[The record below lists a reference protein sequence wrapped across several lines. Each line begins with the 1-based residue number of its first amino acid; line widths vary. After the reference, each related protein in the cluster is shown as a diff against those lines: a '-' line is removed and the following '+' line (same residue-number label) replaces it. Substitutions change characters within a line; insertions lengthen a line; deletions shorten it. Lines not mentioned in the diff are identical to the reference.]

1 MVDNVMLGGGY
12 ASGMFYTAPAGTA
25 LPAYPTDTLTGW
37 TIVGDIDADGIAFTA
52 RDSKTL
58 KNWALQPKRTI
69 PGSDPGTIKGKI
81 MDITENTLKTVFGSS
96 NVTKT
101 AATVD
106 HGTLLKVNLD
116 SKPDPAA
123 FLFIMKDGE
132 RMTYVGTS
140 NGLISDLGDINY
152 KGDEAVELD
161 ITIQGDWVQVTDEG
175 DDIES

>member
-1 MVDNVMLGGGY
+1 
-12 ASGMFYTAPAGTA
+12 
-25 LPAYPTDTLTGW
+25 
-37 TIVGDIDADGIAFTA
+37 
-52 RDSKTL
+52 
-58 KNWALQPKRTI
+58 
-69 PGSDPGTIKGKI
+69 
-81 MDITENTLKTVFGSS
+81 MDITENTLKTAFGAS
-96 NVTKT
+96 NVIKT

-106 HGTLLKVNLD
+106 HGTLLKANLD